1 MTAYTVKKGIAALC
15 FVFGV
20 VLFLLGG
27 YYLWYSPIEH
37 GWEGMVSIA
46 AGLLLHVIFW
56 AMWP

>member
-1 MTAYTVKKGIAALC
+1 MTAGTVRKAIAVL
-15 FVFGV
+15 FFLFGAF
-20 VLFLLGG
+20 LFLLGG
-27 YYLWYSPIEH
+27 YYLWTSPIEH